1 MARMMRPMARKLVDL
16 LGTYATSDGSYR
28 LPPEVTPERL
38 LALALEIGGDDLMFF
53 DAAEMLV
60 WQVARH
66 EGYVIPDYPLAG
78 NGEAKK
84 FLAEYGVDDVPSW
97 YERRGVPRA
106 KSSQFWLYSAFMAR
120 DVVFWRRV
128 DVFPASHLDSA
139 NLLAADV
146 RAELLFC
153 LSSATGDD
161 DTRLFSV

>member
-28 LPPEVTPERL
+28 LPPEVTPDRL

-78 NGEAKK
+78 NGI
-84 FLAEYGVDDVPSW
+84 
-97 YERRGVPRA
+97 RTRG
-106 KSSQFWLYSAFMAR
+106 
-120 DVVFWRRV
+120 
-128 DVFPASHLDSA
+128 
-139 NLLAADV
+139 
-146 RAELLFC
+146 
-153 LSSATGDD
+153 
-161 DTRLFSV
+161 